1 MLNCFRIQQFFW
13 IGNFNHGPLQ
23 LDCWLTLFKLN
34 SSFSAVN
41 SANYRGNI
49 GKERK
54 KFKFIFFYFSSG
66 EDIQRMMALEKH
78 TVYGLNL
85 QGGMRNRVK
94 VQTVKFQTVRTGYRV
109 NSWDEICGKNS
120 KIVL

>member
-1 MLNCFRIQQFFW
+1 M
-13 IGNFNHGPLQ
+13 
-23 LDCWLTLFKLN
+23 
-34 SSFSAVN
+34 N

-109 NSWDEICGKNS
+109 NSWDEICGKTAKLFCDFDFNCS
-120 KIVL
+120 VPAISSRPMSSTC